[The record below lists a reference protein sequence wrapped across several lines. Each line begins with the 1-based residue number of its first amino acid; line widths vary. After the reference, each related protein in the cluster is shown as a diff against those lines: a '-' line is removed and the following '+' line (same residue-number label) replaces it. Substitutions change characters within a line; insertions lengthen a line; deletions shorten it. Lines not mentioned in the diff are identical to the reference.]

1 MGPRN
6 DVFGGRLDS
15 PRRRGSFGERLLVH
29 CEIMG
34 MGNRPI
40 CGMSRSYLVGMLSGG
55 SSNAAVCCQYCNNL
69 L

>member
-1 MGPRN
+1 MFLVGDWIHPGEGA
-6 DVFGGRLDS
+6 VL
-15 PRRRGSFGERLLVH
+15 GERLLVH
-29 CEIMG
+29 CEMMG